1 MTTYTL
7 ANVPFRVLR
16 PALKLLPTMVT
27 MVLAQVYVKDKAW
40 EHRKLAAKIV
50 ALNEK
55 TMALKNPAR
64 RTTLVHLTSW
74 YGLALELA
82 DAVQVT
88 HPELGA
94 LLRNATKEVDWLQ
107 PSWDY
112 MQEQMGKWVTENDKA
127 VQ

>member
-1 MTTYTL
+1 MTVYTL
-7 ANVPFRVLR
+7 ANVPFRIMR
-16 PALKLLPTMVT
+16 PALKLLPTLVT
-27 MVLAQVYVKDKAW
+27 MVLSQAYVKDKDW
-40 EHRKLAAKIV
+40 EHRKLAAKII
-50 ALNEK
+50 ALKGK
-55 TMALKNPAR
+55 TDALKNPSR

-107 PSWDY
+107 PSWEY
-112 MQEQMGKWVTENDKA
+112 MQEQMSKWVEVNT
-127 VQ
+127 

>member
-1 MTTYTL
+1 MNNYTL
-7 ANVPFRVLR
+7 ANVPFRILR
-16 PALKLLPTMVT
+16 PALKLLPVIVSSALT
-27 MVLAQVYVKDKAW
+27 QVYVKDKAW

-55 TMALKNPAR
+55 TKALKNPSRQKA
-64 RTTLVHLTSW
+64 LVHLTSW

-94 LLRNATKEVDWLQ
+94 LLRNATKDVDWLQ
-107 PSWDY
+107 PSWEF
-112 MQEQMGKWVTENDKA
+112 MQGKMAEWVEVNK
-127 VQ
+127 

>member
-7 ANVPFRVLR
+7 ANVPFRILR
-16 PALKLLPTMVT
+16 PALKLLPTMVSI
-27 MVLAQVYVKDKAW
+27 VLVQVYVKGW
-40 EHRKLAAKIV
+40 EHRKLAAKII
-50 ALNEK
+50 ALKGK
-55 TMALKNPAR
+55 TDALKNPAR

-74 YGLALELA
+74 YGLALELV

-88 HPELGA
+88 HPELSA

-112 MQEQMGKWVTENDKA
+112 MQEQMGKWVEVNT
-127 VQ
+127 